1 MTRPLTLLIM
11 GVVAD
16 VSSLSIFSL
25 GSLGSWSVTGSL
37 LLVSSATSLD
47 K

>member
-16 VSSLSIFSL
+16 VNSLSIFSL
-25 GSLGSWSVTGSL
+25 ESSGSWSVTGCL

>member
-25 GSLGSWSVTGSL
+25 ESSGTGTVTGCL